1 MKTDIA
7 ILAGGCFWGVQE
19 LLRKMEGVIS
29 TEVGYTGGRND
40 NPTYQYHPG
49 HAEAVKV
56 AFSPEILSYRKLLEY
71 FFQIHNPTTLRRQG
85 NDVGSSYRSAIFFTS
100 KDQQAEAE
108 QLIREIDASGR
119 WPGVVVTEVEQAE
132 EFWSAEPE
140 HQDYLQRNPNGYTC
154 HFERP
159 GWQLPETPD

>member
-7 ILAGGCFWGVQE
+7 ILAGGCFWGIQE
-19 LLRKMEGVIS
+19 LIRKQKGVIG

-56 AFSPEILSYRKLLEY
+56 TFSPEVLSYRKLLEY

-85 NDVGSSYRSAIFFTS
+85 NDVGSAYRSAIFFTS
-100 KDQQAEAE
+100 ENQQAEAE
-108 QLIREIDASGR
+108 QLIREMEASGR
-119 WPGVVVTEVEQAE
+119 WPGVVITEVEQAK
-132 EFWSAEPE
+132 EFWCAEPE
-140 HQDYLQRNPNGYTC
+140 HQDYLQRNPAGYTC

-159 GWQLPETPD
+159 DWKLP